1 MPYGFSRS
9 RNEGVRAEFR
19 ERFQHESSL
28 RHARMG
34 NFQVGGTDPAL
45 SEEEQVEVDR
55 ARTPGDRTNPTQFV
69 FNLKEMAQ
77 EIPRGK
83 FTFQFRRPVEVARLV
98 GAPFRF
104 RPLEGGRSKE
114 PGAGHFPKMLNR
126 PFQVGPRV
134 SQVRSKSDV
143 SECHS

>member
-1 MPYGFSRS
+1 
-9 RNEGVRAEFR
+9 
-19 ERFQHESSL
+19 
-28 RHARMG
+28 
-34 NFQVGGTDPAL
+34 
-45 SEEEQVEVDR
+45 
-55 ARTPGDRTNPTQFV
+55 
-69 FNLKEMAQ
+69 MAQ

-83 FTFQFRRPVEVARLV
+83 FAFQFRRPVEVARLV

-143 SECHS
+143 SECHSQNRVSSASSFVEVFSGEPLRKTRDFPAFSRDFPAFPADFPALSVDIPMFSEEFPP